1 MAFVSDDLLT
11 LEERDELR
19 MEVSITIKTILGL
32 AELIERSMDSVDR
45 LDAINLD
52 AVNDL
57 SLKLANLS
65 RYSDHAHKKIEDFMT
80 VLAERWDEEEETE
93 VKFKVR
99 YDNTM
104 TSYLLD
110 ETFDSEEE
118 AYKFINE
125 NFFEGDLQFYEVEV
139 AQ

>member
-19 MEVSITIKTILGL
+19 TKVSYDIQTILGL

-65 RYSDHAHKKIEDFMT
+65 RYSENAQKKIEDFMT
-80 VLAERWDEEEETE
+80 VLAERWDEE
-93 VKFKVR
+93 
-99 YDNTM
+99 D
-104 TSYLLD
+104 LL
-110 ETFDSEEE
+110 
-118 AYKFINE
+118 
-125 NFFEGDLQFYEVEV
+125 
-139 AQ
+139 

>member
-1 MAFVSDDLLT
+1 MTFVSDDLLT

-80 VLAERWDEEEETE
+80 VLAERWDEE
-93 VKFKVR
+93 
-99 YDNTM
+99 D
-104 TSYLLD
+104 LL
-110 ETFDSEEE
+110 
-118 AYKFINE
+118 
-125 NFFEGDLQFYEVEV
+125 
-139 AQ
+139 

>member
-1 MAFVSDDLLT
+1 MSSIASYPLT
-11 LEERDELR
+11 TEEREELKI
-19 MEVSITIKTILGL
+19 EVSMDIQTILGL

-80 VLAERWDEEEETE
+80 VLAERWDEE
-93 VKFKVR
+93 
-99 YDNTM
+99 
-104 TSYLLD
+104 
-110 ETFDSEEE
+110 DS
-118 AYKFINE
+118 
-125 NFFEGDLQFYEVEV
+125 L
-139 AQ
+139 